1 MRLFCYVLNHNKV
14 SQSSYQEELV
24 HNLCK
29 LNYIHIMLHCNTS
42 KRDIDIRSIFIKL
55 GILKEMSF
63 LVILNLLPLTVFYRL
78 EMDTLKPI
86 EYALPGISQNNLLS
100 TEG

>member
-1 MRLFCYVLNHNKV
+1 
-14 SQSSYQEELV
+14 
-24 HNLCK
+24 
-29 LNYIHIMLHCNTS
+29 MLLCNTS

-55 GILKEMSF
+55 ELLKEMSF
-63 LVILNLLPLTVFYRL
+63 LVILNLLPSFDTDYWL
-78 EMDTLKPI
+78 EMDMLKPI